1 MGRGALAVAVTC
13 ALGVGAVA
21 KPVPPPTTP
30 AASATSKKA
39 AYLDAKRASPRAPAP
54 KLGGKPAA
62 EARPLINL
70 RNTWTDEWMVIDA
83 TGPLTVA
90 PAQVDR
96 FLRDHYTNDP
106 TTMDPRLIGV
116 LREAANHFRVRRIE
130 IVSGFRAPKYNLMLR
145 KKGHEVARDSQHTHG
160 NAVDFRLPGVSTEAL
175 HAWAVSRKLGGVGLY
190 RGSGFIHMDTG
201 RVRYWNGE

>member
-1 MGRGALAVAVTC
+1 MIGRGALVVVATC
-13 ALGVGAVA
+13 ALGVGATA
-21 KPVPPPTTP
+21 KPVPPPTVAP
-30 AASATSKKA
+30 AARPSKKT
-39 AYLDAKRASPRAPAP
+39 AYLDAKAPTPRAPAP
-54 KLGGKPAA
+54 KITGKPPGAV
-62 EARPLINL
+62 INL
-70 RNTWTDEWMVIDA
+70 RNTWTDEWMVVDA
-83 TGPLTVA
+83 TGPLAIA
-90 PAQVDR
+90 PTQVDS

-106 TTMDPRLIGV
+106 TAMDQRLIGV

>member
-1 MGRGALAVAVTC
+1 MSRAAIAAAVVATC
-13 ALGVGAVA
+13 ALGVGVA
-21 KPVPPPTTP
+21 AQPAPTP
-30 AASATSKKA
+30 AAAPQPSKKDT
-39 AYLDAKRASPRAPAP
+39 YLDGKRPATRTPAP
-54 KLGGKPAA
+54 KVTGKP
-62 EARPLINL
+62 PVIVINL
-70 RNTWTDEWMVIDA
+70 RNTWTDEWMVVNA
-83 TGPLTVA
+83 TGPLAIA
-90 PAQVDR
+90 PTQVDR

-160 NAVDFRLPGVSTEAL
+160 NAVDFRLPGVSTDAL

-190 RGSGFIHMDTG
+190 QNSGFIHMDTG
-201 RVRYWNGE
+201 RVRYWGGD